1 MKVPRRGFVALML
14 LLTASFAAAELS
26 ANTQLFPRPAS
37 LEPAV
42 QFWTRVYTEVDTRS
56 GFIHDNLR
64 MDVVYETVRFG
75 GNETPQQ
82 QSREIERRI
91 IAYRQML
98 ERLAAGGRG
107 NLSAEERRVL
117 ALFPADV
124 SAGELRGAAG
134 RIRFQLGQADRFRAG
149 LIRSGAW
156 KPYIEKVLE
165 ERGLPPELAV
175 LPHVESSYDPTA
187 YSRVGAAGMWQFMP
201 STAVRYMRIDHVVD
215 ERRDPFL
222 STHGAAQ
229 LLADNHA
236 VLGTWP
242 LAITAYNHGAGGMR
256 RAVAQLGTTDIATI
270 VRAYDGRTF
279 GFASRNFYAAFLAAL
294 EVDTHAERY
303 FGRLSPHRPADASV
317 ISMPSYMSAATVAE
331 ALGIGEQALREHNP
345 ALLDVV
351 WRAEKY
357 VPQGFPLRVPSGPA
371 TDAATLLA
379 RVPPTHAF
387 AAQLPDVEHRV
398 RSGDTLSGIAQRY
411 GVSVNALMAANRL
424 RSRDF
429 IRAGQLLILP
439 VPPGSAQ
446 AVLARAEEAPAE
458 PARVTLVANAQSE
471 PETAVAVAA
480 VAQDDP
486 AAGRPAETAPTAEAE
501 FDAELAAAIDAPAL
515 PEAAPEEAGDGA
527 EVNAADADA
536 ADTNALASI
545 QAELAADPSDYSVAA
560 DHSIEVQVLETLGH
574 YADWLGLRTQRLRE
588 LNGLPFQRAVV
599 IGQRI
604 RLDFSNVDPAAFEQR
619 RTAYHRAL
627 QEAFFAHYRIE
638 DIEAHVVRS
647 GESLWALA
655 QQRYKVPVWLLRQYN
670 PDLELDRVQPGTVV
684 NFPRLKALAEG
695 QTQV

>member
-26 ANTQLFPRPAS
+26 ASERLFPRPSS

-75 GNETPQQ
+75 GNATPQQ
-82 QSREIERRI
+82 ERREIERTI
-91 IAYRQML
+91 TAYREIL
-98 ERLAAGGRG
+98 NGLAAGGRS

-124 SAGELRGAAG
+124 SASELRGAAE

-156 KPYIEKVLE
+156 RPYIQKVLK

-201 STAVRYMRIDHVVD
+201 STGVRYMRIDHVVD

-222 STHGAAQ
+222 STHGAVQ

-256 RAVAQLGTTDIATI
+256 RAVAQLGTTDIAAI

-303 FGRLSPHRPADASV
+303 FGRLSPHRPVDASV
-317 ISMPSYMSAATVAE
+317 ITMPSYMSAATVAE
-331 ALGIGEQALREHNP
+331 ALGIGEHVLREHNP

-357 VPQGFPLRVPSGPA
+357 VPHGFQLRVPIRQD
-371 TDAATLLA
+371 TDAAALLA
-379 RVPPTHAF
+379 RVPARYAF

-398 RSGDTLSGIAQRY
+398 RPGDTLSGIAQRY
-411 GVSVNALMAANRL
+411 GVTVSSL
-424 RSRDF
+424 RASNQLRGDF
-429 IRAGQLLILP
+429 IRAGQVLILP

-446 AVLARAEEAPAE
+446 AVLARLEEAPAE
-458 PARVTLVANAQSE
+458 PAPVASVYSE
-471 PETAVAVAA
+471 PETAVVKAVVAEPAPAVAA
-480 VAQDDP
+480 EDDS
-486 AAGRPAETAPTAEAE
+486 
-501 FDAELAAAIDAPAL
+501 
-515 PEAAPEEAGDGA
+515 EEAGDGLEA
-527 EVNAADADA
+527 NAVEA
-536 ADTNALASI
+536 NALASI
-545 QAELAADPSDYSVAA
+545 QAELAADPSDYNVAA
-560 DHSIEVQVLETLGH
+560 DHSIEVQPHETLGH
-574 YADWLGLRTQRLRE
+574 YADWLGLRTQRLRD
-588 LNGLPFQRAVV
+588 LNRLPFQRAVV

-604 RLDFSNVDPAAFEQR
+604 RLDFANVDLAAFEQR
-619 RTAYHRAL
+619 RTAYHREL
-627 QEAFFAHYRIE
+627 QEAYFSRYRIE
-638 DIEAHVVRS
+638 DVEEHVVRT

-670 PDLELDRVQPGTVV
+670 PDLDLDRVQPGTVV
-684 NFPRLKALAEG
+684 NFPRLMPLAEG

>member
-14 LLTASFAAAELS
+14 LLTVSYAAAELS
-26 ANTQLFPRPAS
+26 ASEHLFPRPAS

-75 GNETPQQ
+75 GNATPQQ
-82 QSREIERRI
+82 ERREIERRI
-91 IAYRQML
+91 TAYRQIL
-98 ERLAAGGRG
+98 ERLAGGGRS

-124 SAGELRGAAG
+124 SAGELRGAAE

-156 KPYIEKVLE
+156 RPYIQKVLE

-201 STAVRYMRIDHVVD
+201 STGVRYLRIDHVVD

-222 STHGAAQ
+222 STHGAVQ

-303 FGRLSPHRPADASV
+303 FGRLSPHRRADASV
-317 ISMPSYMSAATVAE
+317 VNMPSYMSAATVAE
-331 ALGIGEQALREHNP
+331 ALGIGEHVLREHNP

-357 VPQGFPLRVPSGPA
+357 VPQGFQLRVPNRPG
-371 TDAATLLA
+371 TDAAALLA
-379 RVPPTHAF
+379 RVPARYAF

-411 GVSVNALMAANRL
+411 GVTVSSL
-424 RSRDF
+424 RASNQLRGDF
-429 IRAGQLLILP
+429 IRAGQVLILP

-446 AVLARAEEAPAE
+446 AVLARLEEVPAE
-458 PARVTLVANAQSE
+458 PAPVATAYSE
-471 PETAVAVAA
+471 PESAVVMAV
-480 VAQDDP
+480 VAEQ
-486 AAGRPAETAPTAEAE
+486 
-501 FDAELAAAIDAPAL
+501 APAGGA
-515 PEAAPEEAGDGA
+515 EDDSEEAGDGLEA
-527 EVNAADADA
+527 NAVEA
-536 ADTNALASI
+536 NALASI
-545 QAELAADPSDYSVAA
+545 QAELAADPSDYTVAA
-560 DHSIEVQVLETLGH
+560 DHSIEVQPLETLGH
-574 YADWLGLRTQRLRE
+574 YADWLGLRTQRLRD
-588 LNGLPFQRAVV
+588 LNRLPFQRAVV

-604 RLDFSNVDPAAFEQR
+604 RLDFANVDQAAFEQR
-619 RTAYHRAL
+619 RTAYHREL
-627 QEAFFAHYRIE
+627 QEAYFSRYRIE
-638 DIEAHVVRS
+638 DVEAHVVRT

-670 PDLELDRVQPGTVV
+670 PDLDLDRVQPGTVV
-684 NFPRLKALAEG
+684 NFPRLLPLAEG